1 MNCPQWEERLTD
13 FVDGSSA
20 TSDALAVEQHLLV
33 CPDCREETAGL
44 RSVLR
49 AAALLPRRIEPGR
62 DLWRGIESDLRR
74 PLAGRLWPGMAA
86 AMLIFVAAAAV
97 TSTLWRAAPP
107 GPGAPVPLAAAPD
120 LRAAEEEFRRATV
133 QLMAA
138 LERRK
143 ADLSPQTIADLE
155 ESLRVVNQAIAET
168 GAALARDPTNHRL
181 GCLLTDIYATK
192 VDLLSNAVRIPGA
205 A

>member
-1 MNCPQWEERLTD
+1 MNCPQWEERLND

-20 TSDALAVEQHLLV
+20 TNDAIAVEQHLLV
-33 CPDCREETAGL
+33 CTGCREETADL

-49 AAALLPRRIEPGR
+49 AAALLPRRIDPGR
-62 DLWRGIESDLRR
+62 DLWRGIESTLLS

-86 AMLIFVAAAAV
+86 AMLILVAAAV
-97 TSTLWRAAPP
+97 TSTLWRVEPSD
-107 GPGAPVPLAAAPD
+107 PGAPAPLAATPD

-155 ESLRVVNQAIAET
+155 ASLHVVNQAIAET

-181 GCLLTDIYATK
+181 GRLLTDIYATK
-192 VDLLSNAVRIPGA
+192 VDLLSKAVRIPGA